1 MQTYATMA
9 SRLSHFEPS
18 FSVEKGFFTL
28 TSASMCV
35 CIGMRAAAT
44 GERAANVQ
52 AKELYLWICKF
63 RIKHYDNIKF

>member
-18 FSVEKGFFTL
+18 CSGEKGFFTL

-35 CIGMRAAAT
+35 CIGMRAAAAA
-44 GERAANVQ
+44 GERAAYAQV
-52 AKELYLWICKF
+52 KELYLWCCKF
-63 RIKHYDNIKF
+63 RIKHYL